1 METMKYP
8 ILLTLLLAAL
18 ASPVAAQTT
27 SISGIVVD
35 RSTQEPLPSVAI
47 SILGTT
53 LGAATNPE
61 GKFTIPGVSFG
72 TYQVRASIV
81 GYEPVILADVTVVSG
96 RKTELRFELHE
107 STIGLE
113 GVEVRA
119 NYFQRSPDA
128 PVSIQ
133 KLSYEE
139 IRRSPGGFED
149 VIRAIAVL
157 PGVAQAQAGR
167 NDLVVRGGAPS
178 ENLFTVDNI
187 EIPNINHFGTQG
199 SSGGPLSYVNL
210 DYVRETSFS
219 TGGFGVR
226 YGDRLSSVLNI
237 TLRDGRTDRLGG
249 KATIAATQF
258 GLNLEGPIGSSGTFV
273 FSARRS
279 YLDFI
284 FKAAGFSF
292 VPEYWDFLGR
302 GNYKL
307 DERNELTVLAVG
319 AIDDVAWFN
328 RDADDRFKN
337 SRVLGT
343 AQRQYASGVSWRN
356 LFSHGFTSVTLSRSY
371 VSYNGTQR
379 DSLLN
384 PIFENRSTEGE
395 TGLRGDVVYK
405 VSSGLEVSGGVA
417 VKNLRFTSNLAIPGY
432 VTTFGD
438 TLKVSVNDYETRAT
452 KAAAYVQASGHL
464 AESVTLTL
472 GGRLEYFDLINQKT
486 TFAPRGSLSYEFTPF
501 TTASASI
508 GRYYQSPSTLWL
520 VANPVNRDLRP
531 ISVDQY
537 ILGIEQ
543 LLQADLK
550 VRVEGFLKEYRD
562 YPASLDRP
570 YLVLAN
576 TGAGYGGSDDNYASF
591 GLDRLVSAGKGR
603 AYGVELLVQKKLTD
617 SSPLYGLVSV
627 TVGRSRFTALDG
639 VERAGSFEQDV
650 IANLSAGWVFNDEWS
665 ASMKF
670 RYASGRPYTP
680 FTPAGTQN
688 VAEYNAG
695 KTSPLHSV
703 DVRVER
709 RWNFEAW
716 NLIGYI
722 DIQNVYNNKNTGS
735 VRWNA
740 RERRVEIND
749 SSIGILPS
757 IGVSAEF

>member
-1 METMKYP
+1 MRYP
-8 ILLTLLLAAL
+8 ILLTLILTAL
-18 ASPVAAQTT
+18 ASPLVAQTA
-27 SISGIVVD
+27 SISGVVVD

-61 GKFTIPGVSFG
+61 GKFIIAGVAFG

-81 GYEPVILADVTVVSG
+81 GYEPEILGDVTVVSG
-96 RKTELRFELHE
+96 RKTDIRFELHE
-107 STIGLE
+107 TAIGLE

-133 KLSYEE
+133 KLAYEE

-199 SSGGPLSYVNL
+199 SSGGPLSYINL

-258 GLNLEGPIGSSGTFV
+258 GLNLEGPVSSRGTFV

-302 GNYKL
+302 ANYKL

-343 AQRQYASGVSWRN
+343 AQRQYASGFSWRN
-356 LFSHGFTSVTLSRSY
+356 LFAHGFSSVTLSRSY
-371 VSYNGTQR
+371 VTYDGTQR

-384 PIFENRSTEGE
+384 PIFQNRSTEGE
-395 TGLRGDVVYK
+395 TGLRGDVIVK
-405 VSSGLEVSGGVA
+405 VSPGLEVSGGLA
-417 VKNLRFTSNLAIPGY
+417 VKNLRFSSNLAIPGY
-432 VTTFGD
+432 VTTFGES
-438 TLKVSVNDYETRAT
+438 LKVSINDYETRAT
-452 KAAAYVQASGHL
+452 KGAAYIQASGHL
-464 AESVTLTL
+464 AEPLTLTL
-472 GGRLEYFDLINQKT
+472 GGRVEYFDLIDQKT
-486 TFAPRGSLSYEFTPF
+486 TFAPRGSLSYEITPF

-537 ILGIEQ
+537 ILGIEE

-603 AYGVELLVQKKLTD
+603 AYGLELLVQKKLTD
-617 SSPLYGLVSV
+617 SSPLYGLASV
-627 TVGRSRFTALDG
+627 TIGRSRFTALDG
-639 VERAGSFEQDV
+639 VERPGSFEQEV
-650 IANLSAGWVFNDEWS
+650 IANLSGGWVFNEAWS

-680 FTPAGTQN
+680 FTPTGSQN
-688 VAEYNAG
+688 VAEYNAEN
-695 KTSPLHSV
+695 TSPLHSV

-709 RWNFEAW
+709 QWNFESW

-722 DIQNVYNNKNTGS
+722 DIQNVYNNKNTGG

>member
-1 METMKYP
+1 MR
-8 ILLTLLLAAL
+8 LFASLVLASFIL
-18 ASPVAAQTT
+18 ASPLAAQQAQTG
-27 SISGIVVD
+27 SITGVVVD
-35 RSTQEPLPSVAI
+35 QSTQEVLPSAAI
-47 SILGTT
+47 QILGST
-53 LGAATNPE
+53 LGASTTID
-61 GKFTIPGVSFG
+61 GRFTITGIPFG

-81 GYEPVILADVTVVSG
+81 GYEPEVLNDVVVSSG
-96 RKTELRFELHE
+96 RKADLRFELHQ
-107 STIGLE
+107 SAIGLE

-119 NYFQRSPDA
+119 NYFQRTPDA
-128 PVSIQ
+128 PVSVQ

-149 VIRAIAVL
+149 VVRAISVL
-157 PGVAQAQAGR
+157 PGVAQVQSGR

-199 SSGGPLSYVNL
+199 SSGGPLSFINL
-210 DYVRETSFS
+210 DFVRETSFS

-237 TLRDGRTDRLGG
+237 TLRDGRNDRLGG

-258 GLNLEGPIGSSGTFV
+258 GLNLEGPVGSSGTFL

-292 VPEYWDFLGR
+292 VPEYWDLLAR
-302 GNYKL
+302 GNYRIDDK
-307 DERNELTVLAVG
+307 NEVTVLAVG

-343 AQRQYASGVSWRN
+343 AQRQYASGFSWRN
-356 LFSHGFTSVTLSRSY
+356 LFSHGFSSVTLSRSY

-384 PIFENRSTEGE
+384 PIFMNRSNEGE

-405 VSSGLEVSGGVA
+405 VSPSVELSGGVS
-417 VKNLRFTSNLAIPGY
+417 VKNVRFLSNLAIPGY

-438 TLKVSVNDYETRAT
+438 TLKVSINDYATRAT
-452 KAAAYVQASGHL
+452 KGAAYVQASGHP
-464 AESVTLTL
+464 ADRVTLTF
-472 GGRLEYFDLINQKT
+472 GGRLEYFDLIDHKI
-486 TFAPRGSLSYEFTPF
+486 TFAPRASVGYEFTPL
-501 TTASASI
+501 TSASVSI
-508 GRYYQSPSTLWL
+508 GRYYQSPSMIWL
-520 VANPVNRDLRP
+520 VANPANRGLLP
-531 ISVDQY
+531 IEVDQY
-537 ILGIEQ
+537 ILGVEH
-543 LLQADLK
+543 LLQADLR
-550 VRVEGFLKEYRD
+550 VRVEGFLKDYHD

-576 TGAGYGGSDDNYASF
+576 TGGGFEGSDDNFASF

-603 AYGVELLVQKKLTD
+603 AYGLELLLQKKLSD
-617 SSPLYGLVSV
+617 GSPLYGLVSV

-639 VERAGSFEQDV
+639 VERPGAFEQNV
-650 IANLSAGWVFNDEWS
+650 IINVSGGYIFDDHWS
-665 ASMKF
+665 GSMKF
-670 RYASGRPYTP
+670 RFATGRPYTP
-680 FTPAGTQN
+680 FTSRGTQD
-688 VAEYNAG
+688 VAEYNARNVDA
-695 KTSPLHSV
+695 LHGL
-703 DVRVER
+703 DIRAER

-716 NLIGYI
+716 NLIAYV
-722 DIQNVYNNKNTGS
+722 DIQNIYNYKNTGS

-740 RERRVEIND
+740 REQRVEMND

-757 IGVSAEF
+757 IGISAEF